1 MSVTGVATNPIFLI
15 FILLFEKFQIPRKIQ
30 SPNLEKDSVI
40 ILSSKSRGFEP
51 LSLASS
57 LLF

>member
-1 MSVTGVATNPIFLI
+1 M
-15 FILLFEKFQIPRKIQ
+15 LLFEKFQIPNSQIPGKIQ
-30 SPNLEKDSVI
+30 LPNPEKDSAI

-51 LSLASS
+51 LSPPSS